1 MSVCLHQS
9 ILSDNVLSLLGET
22 RTENGRYAEV
32 VSFFS
37 DKRNKQ
43 VIVSIDFAEEG
54 DINKNFKYEQYMN
67 GYNGGYCNIIVSA
80 YEHDNLTLYP
90 AKKRI
95 CL

>member
-1 MSVCLHQS
+1 MWQK
-9 ILSDNVLSLLGET
+9 
-22 RTENGRYAEV
+22 NGRYAEV

-43 VIVSIDFAEEG
+43 VVVSIDFAEEG
-54 DINKNFKYEQYMN
+54 DINKNFKHEQYMN
-67 GYNGGYCNIIVSA
+67 GCNDDGDCNNIVSA
-80 YEHDNLTLYP
+80 YEHDNLKLYP

>member
-1 MSVCLHQS
+1 MCQK
-9 ILSDNVLSLLGET
+9 
-22 RTENGRYAEV
+22 NGRYAEV

-43 VIVSIDFAEEG
+43 VVVSIDFAEEG

-67 GYNGGYCNIIVSA
+67 GCNDDGDCNIIVSA
-80 YEHDNLTLYP
+80 YEHDNLKLYP